1 VLERQDESKLVVN
14 TVFAHRDNME
24 SWPWVATFIVI
35 FVAVVLPYLKKMPD
49 GSPRK
54 KDVVFQVSGLLLLIA
69 ILVASVEPLYT
80 PGSLFLSPM
89 IVVGTTMFV
98 IGLIITVRAQ
108 MTISTNYSWTLE
120 IRDGHTL
127 VESGLYKYV
136 RHPIYTGTLIRLISI
151 PVFTSSLP
159 GFILSL
165 LSIPVLNYRI
175 GLEEGMLIEEF
186 GEEYER
192 YKERTWRLFPY
203 IY

>member
-35 FVAVVLPYLKKMPD
+35 FVAVVLPYLKKTPD

-80 PGSLFLSPM
+80 PGSLVLSPM
-89 IVVGTTMFV
+89 IVIGTTMFV

-136 RHPIYTGTLIRLISI
+136 RHPIYTGTIIRLISI

>member
-1 VLERQDESKLVVN
+1 MLERQDESKLVVN

-69 ILVASVEPLYT
+69 ILVASVEPLYA

>member
-1 VLERQDESKLVVN
+1 MLERQDESKLVVN

-35 FVAVVLPYLKKMPD
+35 FVAVVLPYLKKTPD

-80 PGSLFLSPM
+80 PGSLVLSPM
-89 IVVGTTMFV
+89 IVIGTTMFV

>member
-1 VLERQDESKLVVN
+1 MLERQDESKLVVN

-80 PGSLFLSPM
+80 PGSLVLSPM
-89 IVVGTTMFV
+89 IVIGTTMFV

>member
-1 VLERQDESKLVVN
+1 MLERQDESKLVVN

>member
-1 VLERQDESKLVVN
+1 MLERQDESKLVVN

-80 PGSLFLSPM
+80 PGSLVLSPM
-89 IVVGTTMFV
+89 IVIGTTMFV

-136 RHPIYTGTLIRLISI
+136 RHPIYTGTIIRLISI

>member
-1 VLERQDESKLVVN
+1 MLERQDESKLVVN

-136 RHPIYTGTLIRLISI
+136 RHPIYTGTIIRLISI

>member
-1 VLERQDESKLVVN
+1 
-14 TVFAHRDNME
+14 ME

-159 GFILSL
+159 GFILSF